1 MAKNEK
7 TDKKVKEVKGALD
20 KKKKLLKKVKLKIK
34 NGGNATGGSLVKK
47 KRGQKWKKESIDGQ
61 TNGNFGW
68 PS

>member
-47 KRGQKWKKESIDGQ
+47 KGGKSGKKKA
-61 TNGNFGW
+61 
-68 PS
+68 